1 MAHQSSERAC
11 DRCRERRVKCDK
23 RQPSCL
29 RCEKLGK
36 PCPGYDKKRKF
47 VDEGV
52 SLRRKY
58 QTPDDRRQG
67 GEQTSPGQD
76 FELSAV
82 LSESSDSRVPKADS
96 LHGNQQDSNT
106 KVGEAPSSGRQAE
119 TSIGATRDSGHFGV
133 ADASKT
139 VKPLGATSLDT
150 FTDPILFPEANFALQ
165 SIQEGVPMELWNES
179 IFDPAW
185 FDLDPIAYYAQNNN
199 SCGFIPQ
206 AHIVDETDRSDLRAT
221 TELASTTPIS
231 VSGGTASFPESH
243 LWASESQLQTSAIIN
258 DERDHEMA
266 YLIRHF
272 TEYIGPWM
280 DLFDKDKHFEHL
292 VPLKALRDAL
302 LRNAVAAVA
311 AKQLGRVRGSKP
323 YVCNQSQR
331 PSTMETI
338 DGDGIDW
345 YYKAANYY
353 DKAIAFSRVYLQAVS
368 GSLSKPPSPN
378 TQASLSLANSDDLL
392 VAVSIFSLYESLD
405 NVELGWVQHLAGLK
419 SLLTAVSASQQEQ
432 YQIVPAITVG
442 RQASFWNFARAD
454 YQAAYVHRR
463 KTLLD
468 TEDLSLWR
476 ENGLQVHQD
485 GTLYDEPH
493 KIKHDPLHCRQISQ
507 LCARTLLWIAL
518 KVTNYVAR
526 DTDQTLEER
535 QTTFDHLNSL
545 LDAWYGNIPETFQP
559 CAQTKYPLKL
569 RSHRGATLQLNEVF
583 FSISVCAAA
592 LQLYHFARIVLLLN
606 KPSMTIGV
614 SRLAA
619 YREISIPAI
628 KHAREILGIA
638 LGRPPPAV
646 RVDMSLSLYV
656 AGGCLEDDDERRVVL
671 ELLKAIE
678 KDTGCA
684 NDIKIRSL
692 IDEWGWRQE
701 PEEIP

>member
-1 MAHQSSERAC
+1 M
-11 DRCRERRVKCDK
+11 K
-23 RQPSCL
+23 
-29 RCEKLGK
+29 
-36 PCPGYDKKRKF
+36 
-47 VDEGV
+47 
-52 SLRRKY
+52 
-58 QTPDDRRQG
+58 
-67 GEQTSPGQD
+67 GQD

-231 VSGGTASFPESH
+231 VSGGTASFPERSAFYMFSVLRAWLTLKFAAIYGH
-243 LWASESQLQTSAIIN
+243 QRASCKQVPSSTMNATM
-258 DERDHEMA
+258 RW
-266 YLIRHF
+266 LILFGILRNILGHGMS
-272 TEYIGPWM
+272 TEDRFRGVTDLRRM